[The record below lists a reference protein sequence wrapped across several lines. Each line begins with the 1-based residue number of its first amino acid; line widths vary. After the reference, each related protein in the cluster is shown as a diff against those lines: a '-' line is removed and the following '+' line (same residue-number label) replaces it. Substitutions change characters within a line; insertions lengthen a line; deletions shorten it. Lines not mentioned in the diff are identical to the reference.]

1 MSVGELILS
10 LTKCS
15 TWEIDPASCLG
26 SRIELALVGG
36 EEVLLVTQT
45 QRHEGMRAGELV
57 G

>member
-1 MSVGELILS
+1 MS
-10 LTKCS
+10 LTNCS
-15 TWEIDPASCLG
+15 TQKSGPCISPG